1 MKKFKVS
8 AFDAE
13 VYQALSDPVVFADLF
28 NGSVFQGDWIAPV
41 FTVVFYYGEEQDW
54 DGPVRIHEMLDF
66 PEEIEPWIPCIPD
79 YKINLVS
86 SRTVDKEN
94 FQTGLREVFEL
105 LGVMGDREKLER
117 QKGKRKLH
125 LNSWKV
131 WAPFPRNCAAEYWRR
146 ETQRCWVVGCGR
158 RQG

>member
-1 MKKFKVS
+1 MKKFKVA

-13 VYQALSDPVVFADLF
+13 VYQALSDPVVL
-28 NGSVFQGDWIAPV
+28 
-41 FTVVFYYGEEQDW
+41 YYEEEQDW